1 MQNVLFLCTGNSS
14 RSLMAEAIL
23 GRMGQGRFK
32 AFSAGSQPAG
42 QPNPWAIQLLEQ
54 FGYQICRLR
63 SKNWSEY
70 SRPGCPQMD
79 HIITVCDRAAG
90 ETCPVWPGNP
100 ATAHWGIADPAA
112 EVGDDK
118 DMQLAFLTA
127 YAHLSDRIGRFVAL
141 PIESMDAET
150 LRQAM
155 QEIGNLSGATGD
167 HI

>member
-23 GRMGQGRFK
+23 GRMGKGRFK
-32 AFSAGSQPAG
+32 TFSAGSQPAG